1 MAGST
6 ALRRITRDIKKIASF
21 MATGTDLGGSGRG
34 DGVAAVLAFKVSQT
48 AMWTDIICEFS
59 RGLIATQG
67 TFHLF
72 FLFHLISLPFFAK
85 ISLLS
90 NHSLATVGTFLLEA
104 WDSQLVN
111 LFLTAIWANAVSSR
125 PCCKSSATPSAS
137 CSASAPAGYLPSSSW
152 SISSGH
158 LHTLLVCA

>member
-72 FLFHLISLPFFAK
+72 FLFHLISLPF
-85 ISLLS
+85 LLRFHCS
-90 NHSLATVGTFLLEA
+90 RIIALP
-104 WDSQLVN
+104 QLGH
-111 LFLTAIWANAVSSR
+111 FCSKHGI
-125 PCCKSSATPSAS
+125 PS
-137 CSASAPAGYLPSSSW
+137 W
-152 SISSGH
+152 
-158 LHTLLVCA
+158 